1 MRATAY
7 MLLMSSLARVLL
19 VLLLAPLLGA
29 PAERLPTPDPLRA
42 AGWQKGGWAGI
53 KPATF
58 EPLTDGGLRIT
69 GLGQGS
75 FVWRSVSK
83 ADACLYWRWRVDQ
96 GPPPTRLD
104 RKGGDDRAIAITVGF
119 DGWPPE
125 TSFFQKAQFTMAQAM
140 AGDHRLPRSMLV
152 YVWGGTGQEP
162 RPFANPYVAGLGKV
176 FILRTATTARQQ
188 WFEEKIDLGKDWL
201 AAFKGAGMPPVLE
214 IMIGTDVDDT
224 NARLDAR
231 IDRIRFAPC

>member
-1 MRATAY
+1 MRVMPRRTRA
-7 MLLMSSLARVLL
+7 LS

-42 AGWQKGGWAGI
+42 AGWQKGGWPGI
-53 KPATF
+53 KPAQF
-58 EPLTDGGLRIT
+58 EALPDGGLRLT

-75 FVWRSVSK
+75 FVWRRVPQ

-96 GPPPTRLD
+96 GPPPTPLD

-125 TSFFQKAQFTMAQAM
+125 AGFIQKAQHTVAQAL
-140 AGDHRLPRSMLV
+140 AGDHRLPRSAV
-152 YVWGGTGQEP
+152 SYAWGGTGQEA
-162 RPFANPYVAGLGKV
+162 RPFASPYMLGFAHV
-176 FILRTATTARQQ
+176 FVLRPATTPRQQ
-188 WFEEKIDLGKDWL
+188 WFDEKIDLSRDWR
-201 AAFKGAGMPPVLE
+201 ASFKSNVVPPVLE